1 MTNWL
6 VAGRLTGRQPFA
18 DGVEWAKGKSV
29 LQQVEEAVV
38 PYPARLWKGIS
49 KAAKDLV
56 QQLLQANPAERLV
69 GLEVLSH
76 PWMADSKVAKR
87 HKRGPLQ
94 SSDSIYMS
102 PSRLPNK
109 GSSTQSLSEEAQA
122 AAAGGDGGK
131 VSLNGEES
139 KAEEAGGF
147 LSSQGLGFAIASQG
161 FSQADSI
168 PGEDAEQEEAG
179 RGEQGNSEPSPQ
191 PPTPRVAEAPVEEP
205 EQRSS
210 SKRRRVA

>member
-1 MTNWL
+1 
-6 VAGRLTGRQPFA
+6 LTGRQPFA

-29 LQQVEEAVV
+29 LQQVE
-38 PYPARLWKGIS
+38 
-49 KAAKDLV
+49 DLV

-69 GLEVLSH
+69 GLEVLNH

-87 HKRGPLQ
+87 RKRGPLQ

-131 VSLNGEES
+131 VSLNAEEG
-139 KAEEAGGF
+139 KAEE
-147 LSSQGLGFAIASQG
+147 
-161 FSQADSI
+161 
-168 PGEDAEQEEAG
+168 
-179 RGEQGNSEPSPQ
+179 
-191 PPTPRVAEAPVEEP
+191 
-205 EQRSS
+205 
-210 SKRRRVA
+210 